1 MASAKF
7 LEEALSTDVDES
19 AVNAIVGSLE
29 TQLVT
34 SAPTSAVQDTQT
46 IGQNH
51 IISAIS
57 NGGTKHEGNLA
68 NGGDTVN
75 VSVSA
80 DNIQCGDTSASNGAN
95 TQNSDGQV
103 KLIQYTQGSAVTV
116 PSNATAATRLAFP
129 AHNGNITN
137 VQQKPQAIVL
147 KTTAPNLVSMPINTV
162 NTNVTQLNSVAAS
175 VAGVQPGG
183 VMTLS
188 KPLAQ
193 TVASTQNVVVTPQT
207 AVLPGNVQIVN
218 VRPPAQQQKTAVQ
231 SRVVLSAPQMV
242 GARPGQPVSQKQ
254 THQSQNFLPDTSTTN
269 VFYKKLPSFSFFLYD
284 SFFITVRFLFQ

>member
-29 TQLVT
+29 TQLT
-34 SAPTSAVQDTQT
+34 SSTPASTVQDTQT
-46 IGQNH
+46 LTQNH

-75 VSVSA
+75 VSVSGE
-80 DNIQCGDTSASNGAN
+80 NVQCGDTSATNGAN
-95 TQNSDGQV
+95 AQPGDGQV
-103 KLIQYTQGSAVTV
+103 KLLQYTQGNAVTV
-116 PSNATAATRLAFP
+116 PPNAATATRLAFP
-129 AHNGNITN
+129 PHNGNITN
-137 VQQKPQAIVL
+137 VQQKPQAIVI
-147 KTTAPNLVSMPINTV
+147 KTTAPNLVMPINSV
-162 NTNVTQLNSVAAS
+162 NTNVTQLNTAT
-175 VAGVQPGG
+175 VAGVQPG
-183 VMTLS
+183 VMTLA

-193 TVASTQNVVVTPQT
+193 TVAASTQNVVVTPQT

-231 SRVVLSAPQMV
+231 SRVVLSAAPQMV
-242 GARPGQPVSQKQ
+242 GARPGQPVS
-254 THQSQNFLPDTSTTN
+254 LM
-269 VFYKKLPSFSFFLYD
+269 LL
-284 SFFITVRFLFQ
+284 FILILF